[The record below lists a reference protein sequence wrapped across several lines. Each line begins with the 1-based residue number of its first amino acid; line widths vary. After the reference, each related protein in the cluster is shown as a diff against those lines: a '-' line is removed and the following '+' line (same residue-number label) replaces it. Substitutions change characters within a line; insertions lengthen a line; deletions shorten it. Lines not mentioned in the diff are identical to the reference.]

1 MKDCIFCKIVSK
13 EVKANI
19 VFESDNL
26 LCILDAYPEEVG
38 HCLILTKNHKENI
51 FELEDSQAELI
62 LPLAKK
68 VALAIKNSMHAEGI
82 NIIQNNG
89 ALAKQ
94 VIMHYHLHI
103 VPRYEQP
110 PIEQSREQIA
120 KLLQEEIDAQT
131 ESD

>member
-103 VPRYEQP
+103 VPRYEQSP
-110 PIEQSREQIA
+110 AEQSRDNIA
-120 KLLQEEIDAQT
+120 KLLKHEIDEQT
-131 ESD
+131 KTD